1 MAPAIRPWHK
11 RICINCGGVDVVN
24 EPCSRH
30 YFSPEE
36 EQAAS
41 VQELAERIEDL
52 EVGRRRATEYEPK
65 SKPRRQGPQQ
75 DPTYRWR

>member
-1 MAPAIRPWHK
+1 MAQAIRPWHK
-11 RICINCGGVDVVN
+11 RICIHCGGIDGLN
-24 EPCSRH
+24 EPCDQH

-52 EVGRRRATEYEPK
+52 ELGRRRKYEPK
-65 SKPRRQGPQQ
+65 PKPRRQGPRQ
-75 DPTYRWR
+75 DSTYRWR